1 MTCPYCGSHK
11 IYICLRVTWYGST
24 LSLCLDDGC
33 LEMSVEMAGYN
44 PGIPFWPLGG

>member
-11 IYICLRVTWYGST
+11 IYIGARSIPFGPA

-33 LEMSVEMAGYN
+33 LEMSVQAAGYLH
-44 PGIPFWPLGG
+44 GIPFWPLGE